1 MINERLLRLDQVRL
15 LGNEGEQLG
24 VMSAREALT
33 LSQKAELDLVLVA
46 PNADPPVCKIAD
58 YGKHKYDQSKAKKDH
73 KRKTQEV
80 KSVKLRP
87 GTDTHDIGVLVK
99 KATKFLGEGHKVRVT
114 CVFRPRELAHPEVG
128 REKLR
133 KIAEALEGVGKLD
146 RDPMLAGREMAMV
159 VSPVSGKK
167 KDAKAED
174 KKDSG
179 QEVQGDRDRKDHAEE
194 GL

>member
-15 LGNEGEQLG
+15 LGQSGEQLG
-24 VMSAREALT
+24 VMSSRDAL
-33 LSQKAELDLVLVA
+33 SAAQKAELDLVLVA

-58 YGKHKYDQSKAKKDH
+58 YGKHKYDQAKAKKDH

-99 KATKFLGEGHKVRVT
+99 RATKFLGEGHKVRVT

-133 KIAEALEGVGKLD
+133 KIAEALDTVGKLD
-146 RDPMLAGREMAMV
+146 REPMLAGREMVIV

-167 KDAKAED
+167 KDAKTENKED
-174 KKDSG
+174 GG
-179 QEVQGDRDRKDHAEE
+179 QKVQGDRNGQDHAEE